1 MRARRGRWAAGLLAA
16 AAGMAGLAPAIL
28 ATAQPAWAFVGTVD
42 IVDRAFS
49 PKVIEIEIGDKVLW
63 RNRSDQKH
71 SVTADSGEFDYVFGT
86 RGAQEERRFQKADT
100 YTYYCK
106 FHDGMTGTV
115 VVRDPNAPP
124 PTTTTTAPP
133 PTTTT
138 TRPATTTTAP
148 YTTTTAPSTTT
159 TTAPPRPP
167 AQVTPPPVPSTAAAP
182 PPTTAASS
190 TTTSA
195 PSTTTTTA
203 APPTTE
209 TSAPAAPPVPPGD
222 EVTAPGTSASAPPA
236 TETTSGNTGD
246 DLKAAAGRPGGS
258 GGNLD
263 AGAAVLIALLV
274 AVGLFGAWTL
284 IRVRPGRI

>member
-1 MRARRGRWAAGLLAA
+1 VRARRGRWAGLLAA
-16 AAGMAGLAPAIL
+16 AAGMAGLGPVIL

-42 IVDRAFS
+42 IFDRAFS
-49 PKVIEIEIGDKVLW
+49 PKVTEIEIGDKVLW

-71 SVTADSGEFDYVFGT
+71 SVTADSGEFDYVFGAK
-86 RGAQEERRFQKADT
+86 GAQEERRFQTAGT
-100 YTYYCK
+100 YTYHCK

-115 VVRDPNAPP
+115 VVQDPNAPT
-124 PTTTTTAPP
+124 TTTTTAPP

-138 TRPATTTTAP
+138 ARPTTTTTAP
-148 YTTTTAPSTTT
+148 PTTTTTAPPPPT

-167 AQVTPPPVPSTAAAP
+167 AEVTPPPVPGTAAAP

-203 APPTTE
+203 APTT
-209 TSAPAAPPVPPGD
+209 AAPPAPPAPAGD
-222 EVTAPGTSASAPPA
+222 QAASPSTSASAPPTTEA
-236 TETTSGNTGD
+236 TGGGTSD
-246 DLKAAAGRPGGS
+246 DLKTAAGRPGRS
-258 GGNLD
+258 SDGGLD
-263 AGAAVLIALLV
+263 VGAVALVSLLV

-284 IRVRPGRI
+284 MRVRPGRI